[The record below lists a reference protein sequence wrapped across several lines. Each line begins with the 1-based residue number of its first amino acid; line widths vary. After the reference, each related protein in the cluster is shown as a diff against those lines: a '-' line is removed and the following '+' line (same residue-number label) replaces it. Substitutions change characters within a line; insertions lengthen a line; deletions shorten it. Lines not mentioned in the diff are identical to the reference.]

1 MPKVDKT
8 FDSAPSPSGGLNQ
21 EDIYFILFRQK
32 WIVILFSLLGIAA
45 AAVLYSLHKPL
56 YRSDSKLLVRYVV
69 EDKPLMPGDNTQ
81 VRSPDSGGTTIIN
94 SEIQIL
100 TSLDLLAQ
108 VAETIGPSKILRKT
122 DIPVDKFLAAA
133 ALAER
138 LKVDVPPRSDIIQ
151 ITFRHPDPSI
161 VKPVL
166 DLIVNEYLTRHAE
179 IHRGL
184 GSLDVLLSQH
194 ADQLRLRLNTTDE
207 ELRKLKAEAGVISL
221 EETKI
226 AMVRE
231 MSDLRRELFST
242 QALLAETKAST
253 VTSTN
258 AASTN
263 GVQLLAE
270 IPANIMTQYRETI
283 GRSMAARDNEFALRT
298 QFSDENPLVKRARE
312 RVTDL
317 ERQRTALEAQYP
329 ELTRISTATAGAAPG
344 SPLAV
349 DVTRVSALEA
359 KEHTL
364 KGQLESIRL
373 EVGKLDAIEGRLK
386 QLQRKR
392 DLEETNYRYVSAGLE
407 RSRFDQTLGLT
418 RNNIS
423 VVQSP
428 TPATKDD
435 SKLLKLLAAALAGG
449 VGLGLG
455 LAFLRE
461 MFFDQSIR
469 HVHDVD
475 RKLHLP
481 LFMSVPYVNGKAMRK
496 FSQEQQKVLACG
508 GETGAKEGSGPPAAC
523 APDHP
528 LRSMFEALR
537 DRTLLH
543 FKNVDHKPKLI
554 GVASCSAGA
563 GGTTLAAGLA
573 ATLSETG
580 EGKVLLVDLRQP
592 NGAAHP
598 FFHGRHASEI
608 TDVLEGDK
616 REAAMVQE
624 NLYVA
629 TANGHDR
636 KIGALAKQLSTLV
649 PRFKASDYDFI
660 IFDMPRVSTT
670 STSVRL
676 GAMMDL
682 VLLVVESER
691 DPRRAVKQA
700 HALLAD
706 TGVDTQIVVNKT
718 RSYVP
723 AGLSGDL

>member
-1 MPKVDKT
+1 MSEINHNL
-8 FDSAPSPSGGLNQ
+8 DSPPENPSGGLNLH
-21 EDIYFILFRQK
+21 DIYFILFRRK
-32 WIVILFSLLGIAA
+32 WIIILFTLLGIAA
-45 AAVLYSLHKPL
+45 AAILYSRHKPV

-94 SEIQIL
+94 SEIQIM
-100 TSLDLLAQ
+100 TSLDLLVQ
-108 VAETIGPSKILRKT
+108 VAEEVGPAKILG
-122 DIPVDKFLAAA
+122 DGQADKFLAGAA
-133 ALAER
+133 IAER
-138 LKVDVPPRSDIIQ
+138 LKVEVPPRSDIIQ
-151 ITFRHPDPSI
+151 ITFRHRDPAV

-166 DLIVNEYLTRHAE
+166 DRLVDGYLTRHAE

-184 GSLDVLLSQH
+184 GSLDVLLSQQ

-207 ELRKLKAEAGVISL
+207 ELRKLKADAGVISL
-221 EETKI
+221 DETKTAI
-226 AMVRE
+226 VQE

-242 QALLAETKAST
+242 QAALAETRAST
-253 VTSTN
+253 SIT
-258 AASTN
+258 TN
-263 GVQLLAE
+263 GTTLTNQVQAHAE
-270 IPANIMTQYRETI
+270 LPMNIVTQYRETI
-283 GRSMAARDNEFALRT
+283 ARAMAARDNEFSLRT
-298 QFSDENPLVKRARE
+298 QFSDEFALVKRARE
-312 RVTDL
+312 RVAEL
-317 ERQRTALEAQYP
+317 EQQRTALETQYP
-329 ELTRISTATAGAAPG
+329 GLTRISTAPAASAAG
-344 SPLAV
+344 SLVAV
-349 DVTRVSALEA
+349 DATRAIALEA
-359 KEHTL
+359 KAQTL
-364 KGQLESIRL
+364 KTQLDSVRL
-373 EVGKLDAIEGRLK
+373 EVTKLDAIEGRLK

-428 TPATKDD
+428 TPATEDD
-435 SKLLKLLAAALAGG
+435 SKLLKTLAVALGG
-449 VGLGLG
+449 GFGFGIV
-455 LAFLRE
+455 LAFLLE
-461 MFFDQSIR
+461 MFVDQSVR
-469 HVHDVD
+469 QVHDVD
-475 RKLHLP
+475 RRLHLP

-496 FSQEQQKVLACG
+496 LSNAAQKRLAAG
-508 GETGAKEGSGPPAAC
+508 GETGAKEDFGPPAAC

-543 FKNVDHKPKLI
+543 FKNVAHKPKLI
-554 GVASCSAGA
+554 GVASCSVGA

-580 EGKVLLVDLRQP
+580 EGKVLLVDLHQP

-608 TDVLEGDK
+608 TDVFEEDK
-616 REAAMVQE
+616 RGAAMVQE

-682 VLLVVESER
+682 VLLVVESEKA
-691 DPRRAVKQA
+691 PRRAVKQA

-706 TGVDTQIVVNKT
+706 TGVDTQIVVNKV
-718 RSYVP
+718 RNYVP
-723 AGLSGDL
+723 ARLSGDL